1 LVVTIASSSLI
12 LLVFLQ
18 NFTESTVRK
27 NIYDQQIARQEEVT
41 NSISQS
47 ISSDIGILIS
57 VLDGL
62 ANSDLLQ
69 RGDFASDETTKLI
82 DDKLQRYGAEIND
95 VFVLDRNNIVTLAM
109 PGPNSTTDDTDLKAG
124 DDLSQRQ
131 WVKDTRT
138 KTEAPYFSGG
148 FERQGIYKIFI
159 TFPILDRET
168 SERLGIVGASI
179 STVPFFSAYGNL
191 EDLDEQFLVVFDKA
205 GNIITNPGNAG
216 LLGQN
221 FFGEFVQDFVAG
233 NKVLNNLTQNLLQ
246 GNSGFGVYDYGRG
259 ERITTQEPITVN
271 GRPEFFVQAVTP
283 TNSLYSDLENSLFIE
298 RVKLFSLFAATLA
311 GVIVLMIF
319 LIKWNN
325 SLKNE
330 VSKRTKELH
339 DSNKQLTEV
348 NIQLERNNKLQK
360 EFINIAAHEL
370 RTPIQPIL
378 GLSEIV
384 VKENKDK
391 ELDKY
396 LEVIYRNAQRLRKL
410 TENILDVTRI
420 ESKMLKLNKE
430 PVRIHNLLLSMVKEY
445 RTEVIKEDRT
455 RQVRLLYRPNVDGDP
470 ANIVVEADMSRL
482 MQIISNL
489 LNNAVKFSRK
499 EGGEIEVTLSEHS
512 EGDNKFAVVNVT
524 DYGEGIDPRIEANLF
539 TMFSTNSYDGTGLGL
554 YLCKNLVEAQG
565 GRIWARNN
573 PRARGAVFGFD
584 LKIVNGGADFDH

>member
-1 LVVTIASSSLI
+1 MVVIIVGSSLI

-18 NFTESTVRK
+18 NFTESTVRN
-27 NIYDQQIARQEEVT
+27 NIYDQQIDRQAEVT

-47 ISSDIGILIS
+47 ISSDLGILVS

-69 RGDFASDETTKLI
+69 RGDFASNETTKLI
-82 DDKLQRYGAEIND
+82 DDKLQRYGAEVND
-95 VFVLDRNNIVTLAM
+95 IFLLDRNNMVTLAM
-109 PGPNSTTDDTDLKAG
+109 PGPNTTTDDTNLKAG

-131 WVKDTRT
+131 WVKDTKT
-138 KTEAPYFSGG
+138 KTGAPYFFGG
-148 FERQGIYKIFI
+148 FERQGVYKIFI

-168 SERLGIVGASI
+168 NERLGIVGASI
-179 STVPFFSAYGNL
+179 STSPFFSAYGNL
-191 EDLDEQFLVVFDKA
+191 EDLDEQFLVVYDKG

-221 FFGEFVQDFVAG
+221 FFGEFVQDFVAR
-233 NKVLNNLTQNLLQ
+233 NKVLNNLTRNLLQ
-246 GNSGFGVYDYGRG
+246 GNSGFGIYDYGRG

-283 TNSLYSDLENSLFIE
+283 TSGLYSDLENSLFIE

-330 VSKRTKELH
+330 VTRRTKELH
-339 DSNKQLTEV
+339 DSNKQLTEA
-348 NIQLERNNKLQK
+348 NNQLERNNKLQK

-384 VKENKDK
+384 AKENKDK
-391 ELDKY
+391 DLDKY
-396 LEVIYRNAQRLRKL
+396 LEVIFRNAKRLRKL

-430 PVRIHNLLLSMVKEY
+430 PVRIHDLLLSMVKEY
-445 RTEVIKEDRT
+445 RTEVIKEDHA

-489 LNNAVKFSRK
+489 LNNALRFSRK

-565 GRIWARNN
+565 GKIWAKNN
-573 PRARGAVFGFD
+573 PRARGAVFGFY
-584 LKIVNGGADFDH
+584 LKIVNGGADFHL

>member
-1 LVVTIASSSLI
+1 

-27 NIYDQQIARQEEVT
+27 NIYEQQIDRQEEVT
-41 NSISQS
+41 KSISQS
-47 ISSDIGILIS
+47 ISSDLGISVS

-69 RGDFASDETTKLI
+69 TGDFASDETIKLI
-82 DDKLQRYGAEIND
+82 NDKLQRYGAEVNGIFLLNK
-95 VFVLDRNNIVTLAM
+95 NNIVTVAM
-109 PGPNSTTDDTDLKAG
+109 SGPNTTADDTNLKAG

-148 FERQGIYKIFI
+148 FERQGVYKIYI

-168 SERLGIVGASI
+168 NEKLGIVGALI
-179 STVPFFSAYGNL
+179 STVPFFSTYGNL
-191 EDLDEQFLVVFDKA
+191 EDLDEQFLVVFDKT
-205 GNIITNPGNAG
+205 GDIITNPGNAG

-221 FFGEFVQDFVAG
+221 FFGEFVQDFVAR
-233 NKVLNNLTQNLLQ
+233 NKVLNNLTRNLLQ
-246 GNSGFGVYDYGRG
+246 GHSGFAVYDYGKG
-259 ERITTQEPITVN
+259 ERITTQEPILVN
-271 GRPEFFVQAVTP
+271 GRPEFFVQAVSP
-283 TNSLYSDLENSLFIE
+283 TSVLYSDLETSLFIE

-311 GVIVLMIF
+311 GVVVLMIF

-330 VSKRTKELH
+330 VNRRTKELH
-339 DSNKQLTEV
+339 DSNKQLMEA
-348 NIQLERNNKLQK
+348 NNQLERNNKLQK

-384 VKENKDK
+384 VKENKDR

-396 LEVIYRNAQRLRKL
+396 LEVIYRNAKRLRKL

-420 ESKMLKLNKE
+420 ESKMLRLNKE
-430 PVRIHNLLLSMVKEY
+430 PVRLHDLLLSMVREY
-445 RTEVIKEDRT
+445 QTEIIKENRT
-455 RQVRLLYRPNVDGDP
+455 KQVKLSYLPDVNGNL
-470 ANIVVEADMSRL
+470 ANIVVEADTSRL
-482 MQIISNL
+482 IQVISNL
-489 LNNAVKFSRK
+489 LNNALKFSRK
-499 EGGEIEVTLSEHS
+499 DGGVIEVTLTELT
-512 EGDNKFAVVNVT
+512 EGNDKFAEVSVT
-524 DYGEGIDPRIEANLF
+524 DYGEGIDPRIQANLF

-554 YLCKNLVEAQG
+554 YLCKNLIEAQG

-573 PRARGAVFGFD
+573 PCGQGAVFGFGI
-584 LKIVNGGADFDH
+584 KIVDRI

>member
-1 LVVTIASSSLI
+1 LVVSIAASSLI
-12 LLVFLQ
+12 LLVFVQ
-18 NFTESTVRK
+18 NFTESTVRN
-27 NIYDQQIARQEEVT
+27 NIYEQQINRQKEVT
-41 NSISQS
+41 TSISQS
-47 ISSDIGILIS
+47 ISSDLGILVS

-69 RGDFASDETTKLI
+69 SRDFTSDETANLVNE
-82 DDKLQRYGAEIND
+82 KLQRYGAEVNNI
-95 VFVLDRNNIVTLAM
+95 FLLDRNNIVTLTM
-109 PGPNSTTDDTDLKAG
+109 PGPNTTIDDTDLRPG

-131 WVKDTRT
+131 WAKDTRT
-138 KTEAPYFSGG
+138 RTEAPYFSGG

-168 SERLGIVGASI
+168 DEKLGIVGASI
-179 STVPFFSAYGNL
+179 STDPFFSTYGNL

-221 FFGEFVQDFVAG
+221 FFGEFVQDFVAK
-233 NKVLNNLTQNLLQ
+233 NEVLNNLTRSLLQ
-246 GNSGFGVYDYGRG
+246 GHSGFGIYDYGRG
-259 ERITTQEPITVN
+259 ERITTQEPISVN

-283 TNSLYSDLENSLFIE
+283 TGTLYSDLGSSLFIE

-325 SLKNE
+325 SLKME
-330 VSKRTKELH
+330 VTKRTKELH
-339 DSNKQLTEV
+339 DSNKQLMEA
-348 NIQLERNNKLQK
+348 NNLLERNNKLQK

-396 LEVIYRNAQRLRKL
+396 LEVILRNAKRLRKL

-430 PVRIHNLLLSMVKEY
+430 PVRLHNLLLSVVNDY
-445 RTEVIKEDRT
+445 RTQIIKENRT
-455 RQVRLLYRPNVDGDP
+455 TQVRLLYQPHINGNS
-470 ANIVVEADMSRL
+470 ANMIVEADMSRL
-482 MQIISNL
+482 IQVISNL
-489 LNNAVKFSRK
+489 LNNALKFSRK
-499 EGGEIEVTLSEHS
+499 EGGIIEVTLSEHA
-512 EGDNKFAVVNVT
+512 EGSKKFAAVNVI
-524 DYGEGIDPRIEANLF
+524 DDGDGIDPRIEANLF

-573 PRARGAVFGFD
+573 PSGKGAVFGFD
-584 LKIVNGGADFDH
+584 LSIVNGR

>member
-1 LVVTIASSSLI
+1 
-12 LLVFLQ
+12 LVFLQ
-18 NFTESTVRK
+18 NITESTVRR
-27 NIYDQQIARQEEVT
+27 NIYEQQIDRQGEVT
-41 NSISQS
+41 TSISQS
-47 ISSDIGILIS
+47 ISSDLGILIS

-69 RGDFASDETTKLI
+69 SGDFASNETTKLI
-82 DDKLQRYGAEIND
+82 IDKLQRYGAEIND
-95 VFVLDRNNIVTLAM
+95 IFLLDRNNIVTLDI
-109 PGPNSTTDDTDLKAG
+109 PGPNTTTDDTGLRAG
-124 DDLSQRQ
+124 NDLSQRQ

-138 KTEAPYFSGG
+138 KAGAPYFSGG
-148 FERQGIYKIFI
+148 FERQGVYKLFI

-168 SERLGIVGASI
+168 NEKLGIVGASI
-179 STVPFFSAYGNL
+179 STGPFFSAYGNL
-191 EDLDEQFLVVFDKA
+191 EDLDEQFLVVYDKN

-221 FFGEFVQDFVAG
+221 FFGEFVQNFVARD
-233 NKVLNNLTQNLLQ
+233 KILNNLTRNLLQ
-246 GNSGFGVYDYGRG
+246 GHSGFGIYDYGRG

-283 TNSLYSDLENSLFIE
+283 TSSLYSDLENVLFIE

-311 GVIVLMIF
+311 GVVVLMIF

-325 SLKNE
+325 SLKKE
-330 VSKRTKELH
+330 VTKRTKELH
-339 DSNKQLTEV
+339 NSNRQLKEA
-348 NIQLERNNKLQK
+348 NNQLERNNKLQK

-384 VKENKDK
+384 AKENKDK

-396 LEVIYRNAQRLRKL
+396 LEVIFRNAKRLRKL

-430 PVRIHNLLLSMVKEY
+430 PVRLHNLLLSMVKDY
-445 RTEVIKEDRT
+445 QTEIIKENRT
-455 RQVRLLYRPNVDGDP
+455 NQVGLLYHPKLSGDP
-470 ANIVVEADMSRL
+470 ANIVVQADASRII
-482 MQIISNL
+482 QILSNL
-489 LNNAVKFSRK
+489 LNNALRFSKRD
-499 EGGEIEVTLSEHS
+499 GGVIEVTLGEHTD
-512 EGDNKFAVVNVT
+512 GNNKFASINVI
-524 DYGEGIDPRIEANLF
+524 DHGEGIDPRIQANLF

-573 PRARGAVFGFD
+573 PSGKGAVFGFD
-584 LKIVNGGADFDH
+584 LRIIDGG

>member
-1 LVVTIASSSLI
+1 VVVSIATSSLI

-27 NIYDQQIARQEEVT
+27 NIYEQQIDRQKEVT
-41 NSISQS
+41 TSISQS
-47 ISSDIGILIS
+47 IGSDLGNLVS

-62 ANSDLLQ
+62 ADSDLLQ
-69 RGDFASDETTKLI
+69 RGDFASDETTKLVNE
-82 DDKLQRYGAEIND
+82 KLQRYGAEVNNI
-95 VFVLDRNNIVTLAM
+95 FLLDSNNIVTMAM
-109 PGPNSTTDDTDLKAG
+109 PGPNTTTDYTDLRAG
-124 DDLSQRQ
+124 DDLSQRK

-138 KTEAPYFSGG
+138 KSEAPYFSGG
-148 FERQGIYKIFI
+148 FERQGIYKEFI

-168 SERLGIVGASI
+168 NEKLGIVGASI
-179 STVPFFSAYGNL
+179 STLPFFSTYGNL
-191 EDLDEQFLVVFDKA
+191 EDLDDQFLVVYDKT

-221 FFGEFVQDFVAG
+221 YFGEFVQDFVAR
-233 NKVLNNLTQNLLQ
+233 NKVLNNLTRNLLQ
-246 GNSGFGVYDYGRG
+246 GHSGFGIYDYGRG
-259 ERITTQEPITVN
+259 ERITTQEPISVN
-271 GRPEFFVQAVTP
+271 GRPEFFAQTVTP
-283 TNSLYSDLENSLFIE
+283 TVSLYSDLENSLFIE

-325 SLKNE
+325 SLKKE
-330 VSKRTKELH
+330 VNKRTQQLH
-339 DSNKQLTEV
+339 DSNDQLMDA
-348 NIQLERNNKLQK
+348 NNQLERNNKLQK

-384 VKENKDK
+384 MKENKDK

-396 LEVIYRNAQRLRKL
+396 LEVIFRNAKRLRRL

-430 PVRIHNLLLSMVKEY
+430 PVRLHNLLLSVVNDY
-445 RTEVIKEDRT
+445 QTEIIKENRT
-455 RQVRLLYRPNVDGDP
+455 RQIKLLYHPQINGDP
-470 ANIVVEADMSRL
+470 ADLVVEADTSRL
-482 MQIISNL
+482 IQIISNL
-489 LNNAVKFSRK
+489 MNNALKFSRK
-499 EGGEIEVTLSEHS
+499 EEAVIEVTLSERT
-512 EGDNKFAVVNVT
+512 EGSKKIATVNVI
-524 DYGEGIDPRIEANLF
+524 DYGEGIDPGMQGNLF

-573 PRARGAVFGFD
+573 PSGRGAVFGFD
-584 LKIVNGGADFDH
+584 LEIIDGGRRF

>member
-1 LVVTIASSSLI
+1 V
-12 LLVFLQ
+12 
-18 NFTESTVRK
+18 
-27 NIYDQQIARQEEVT
+27 
-41 NSISQS
+41 
-47 ISSDIGILIS
+47 
-57 VLDGL
+57 
-62 ANSDLLQ
+62 
-69 RGDFASDETTKLI
+69 
-82 DDKLQRYGAEIND
+82 
-95 VFVLDRNNIVTLAM
+95 
-109 PGPNSTTDDTDLKAG
+109 
-124 DDLSQRQ
+124 
-131 WVKDTRT
+131 
-138 KTEAPYFSGG
+138 
-148 FERQGIYKIFI
+148 YKIFI
-159 TFPILDRET
+159 TFPVLDRET
-168 SERLGIVGASI
+168 NERLGIVGASI
-179 STVPFFSAYGNL
+179 STSPFFSAYGNL
-191 EDLDEQFLVVFDKA
+191 ENLDEQFLVVYDKG

-221 FFGEFVQDFVAG
+221 FFGEFVQDFVAR
-233 NKVLNNLTQNLLQ
+233 NKVLKNLTRNLLQ
-246 GNSGFGVYDYGRG
+246 GNSGFGIYDYGRG

-283 TNSLYSDLENSLFIE
+283 TSGLYSDLENSLFIE

-330 VSKRTKELH
+330 VTKRTKELH
-339 DSNKQLTEV
+339 DSNKQLTEA
-348 NIQLERNNKLQK
+348 NNQLERNNRLQK

-384 VKENKDK
+384 AKENKDK
-391 ELDKY
+391 DLDKY
-396 LEVIYRNAQRLRKL
+396 LEVIFRNAKRLRKL

-445 RTEVIKEDRT
+445 QTEVIKEDHT
-455 RQVRLLYRPNVDGDP
+455 RQVRLFYRPNVDGDP
-470 ANIVVEADMSRL
+470 SNIVVEADTSRL

-489 LNNAVKFSRK
+489 LNNALRFSRK

-512 EGDNKFAVVNVT
+512 ENDNKFAVVNVT
-524 DYGEGIDPRIEANLF
+524 DYGEGIDPKIKANLF

-565 GRIWARNN
+565 GKIWARNN
-573 PRARGAVFGFD
+573 PSARGAVFGFY
-584 LKIVNGGADFDH
+584 LKIVNGRADFHL

>member
-1 LVVTIASSSLI
+1 LVVTIASSSLV

-18 NFTESTVRK
+18 NFTESTVRN
-27 NIYDQQIARQEEVT
+27 NIYDQQIDRQTEVT

-47 ISSDIGILIS
+47 ISSDLGILIS

-82 DDKLQRYGAEIND
+82 DDKLQRYGAEVND
-95 VFVLDRNNIVTLAM
+95 LFLLDRNNIVTLAM
-109 PGPNSTTDDTDLKAG
+109 PGPNTTTDDTNLNAG

-148 FERQGIYKIFI
+148 FERQGVYKIFI

-168 SERLGIVGASI
+168 NERLGIVGASI
-179 STVPFFSAYGNL
+179 STLPFFSAYGNL
-191 EDLDEQFLVVFDKA
+191 EDLDEQFLVVYDKG

-221 FFGEFVQDFVAG
+221 FFGEFVQDFVARD
-233 NKVLNNLTQNLLQ
+233 KVLNNLTRNLLQ
-246 GNSGFGVYDYGRG
+246 GHPGFGIYDYGRG

-283 TNSLYSDLENSLFIE
+283 TSSLYSDLEISLFIE

-311 GVIVLMIF
+311 GVIVLVIF

-330 VSKRTKELH
+330 VTRRTKELH
-339 DSNKQLTEV
+339 DSNKKLTEA
-348 NIQLERNNKLQK
+348 NNQLERNNKLQK

-378 GLSEIV
+378 GLSEIIA
-384 VKENKDK
+384 KENKDK
-391 ELDKY
+391 DLDKY
-396 LEVIYRNAQRLRKL
+396 LEVIFRNAKRLRKL

-430 PVRIHNLLLSMVKEY
+430 PVRIHDLLLSMVKEY
-445 RTEVIKEDRT
+445 RTEVIKEDHT
-455 RQVRLLYRPNVDGDP
+455 RQVRLLYRPNIDGDP
-470 ANIVVEADMSRL
+470 ANIVVEADVSRL

-489 LNNAVKFSRK
+489 LNNALRFSRK

-565 GRIWARNN
+565 GKIWARNN
-573 PRARGAVFGFD
+573 PRSRGAVFGFY
-584 LKIVNGGADFDH
+584 LKVVNGRADFHL

>member
-1 LVVTIASSSLI
+1 MVVSIASSSLI

-27 NIYDQQIARQEEVT
+27 NIFDQQIDRQEEVT
-41 NSISQS
+41 TSISQS
-47 ISSDIGILIS
+47 IGSDLGNLVS

-62 ANSDLLQ
+62 ADSDLLQ
-69 RGDFASDETTKLI
+69 SGDFASDETTKLI
-82 DDKLQRYGAEIND
+82 NEKLQRYGAEVSNI
-95 VFVLDRNNIVTLAM
+95 FLLDRNNIVTLAM
-109 PGPNSTTDDTDLKAG
+109 PGPNMTKDDTDLKAG

-138 KTEAPYFSGG
+138 ESEAPYFTGG
-148 FERQGIYKIFI
+148 FERQGVYKEFI
-159 TFPILDRET
+159 TFPILDRKTNEK
-168 SERLGIVGASI
+168 LGIIGASI
-179 STVPFFSAYGNL
+179 STLPFFSTYGNL
-191 EDLDEQFLVVFDKA
+191 EDLDEQFLVVYDKT

-221 FFGEFVQDFVAG
+221 FFGEFVQNFVARD
-233 NKVLNNLTQNLLQ
+233 KVLNNLTRNLLQ
-246 GNSGFGVYDYGRG
+246 GHSGFGVYDYGRG

-271 GRPEFFVQAVTP
+271 GRPEFFAQAVTP
-283 TNSLYSDLENSLFIE
+283 TVSLYSDLENSLFIE

-325 SLKNE
+325 SLKKE
-330 VSKRTKELH
+330 VTKRTQQLH
-339 DSNKQLTEV
+339 NSNDQLMEA
-348 NIQLERNNKLQK
+348 NNQLERNNKLQK

-384 VKENKDK
+384 MKENKDK

-396 LEVIYRNAQRLRKL
+396 LEVIFRNAKRLRRL
-410 TENILDVTRI
+410 TENILDVSRI

-430 PVRIHNLLLSMVKEY
+430 PVRLHNLLLSVVNDY
-445 RTEVIKEDRT
+445 QTEIIKENRT
-455 RQVRLLYRPNVDGDP
+455 RQIRLLYHPQINGNP
-470 ANIVVEADMSRL
+470 ADIVVEADTSRL
-482 MQIISNL
+482 IQIISNL
-489 LNNAVKFSRK
+489 INNALKFSRK
-499 EGGEIEVTLSEHS
+499 EGAVIEVTLSERT
-512 EGDNKFAVVNVT
+512 EGRKKIAAINVI
-524 DYGEGIDPRIEANLF
+524 DYGEGIDPEMQGNLF

-573 PRARGAVFGFD
+573 PSGRGAVFGFD
-584 LKIVNGGADFDH
+584 LEIIDGR

>member
-1 LVVTIASSSLI
+1 
-12 LLVFLQ
+12 LVFLQ
-18 NFTESTVRK
+18 NFTESTVRN

-47 ISSDIGILIS
+47 ISSDLGILIS

-69 RGDFASDETTKLI
+69 SGDFASNETSKLI

-95 VFVLDRNNIVTLAM
+95 IFLLDRNNMVTLAM
-109 PGPNSTTDDTDLKAG
+109 PGPNTTTDDTDLKAG

-131 WVKDTRT
+131 WVKDTKT

-148 FERQGIYKIFI
+148 FERQGVYKIFI
-159 TFPILDRET
+159 TFPVLDRET
-168 SERLGIVGASI
+168 NERLGIVGASI
-179 STVPFFSAYGNL
+179 STSPFFSAYGNL
-191 EDLDEQFLVVFDKA
+191 ENLDEQFLVVYDKG

-221 FFGEFVQDFVAG
+221 FFGEFVQDFVAR
-233 NKVLNNLTQNLLQ
+233 NKVLNNLTRNLLQ
-246 GNSGFGVYDYGRG
+246 GNSGFGIYDYGRG

-283 TNSLYSDLENSLFIE
+283 TSGLYSDLENSLFIE

-330 VSKRTKELH
+330 VTRRTKELH
-339 DSNKQLTEV
+339 DSNKQLTEA
-348 NIQLERNNKLQK
+348 NNQLERNNKLQK

-384 VKENKDK
+384 AKENKDK
-391 ELDKY
+391 DLDKY
-396 LEVIYRNAQRLRKL
+396 LEVIFRNAKRLRKL

-445 RTEVIKEDRT
+445 QTEVIKEDHT
-455 RQVRLLYRPNVDGDP
+455 RQVKLLYRPNVNGDP
-470 ANIVVEADMSRL
+470 SNIVVEADMSRL

-489 LNNAVKFSRK
+489 LNNALRFSRK

-512 EGDNKFAVVNVT
+512 EKDNKFAVVNVT
-524 DYGEGIDPRIEANLF
+524 DYGEGIDPKIKANLF

-565 GRIWARNN
+565 GKIWARNN
-573 PRARGAVFGFD
+573 PSARGAVFGFY
-584 LKIVNGGADFDH
+584 LRIVNGRADFRL

>member
-1 LVVTIASSSLI
+1 MVY
-12 LLVFLQ
+12 LQ
-18 NFTESTVRK
+18 NFTESTVRR
-27 NIYDQQIARQEEVT
+27 NLYEQQVDRQEEVT
-41 NSISQS
+41 DSISQS
-47 ISSDIGILIS
+47 ISSDLGILVS

-69 RGDFASDETTKLI
+69 SGDFDSDNTFNLFN
-82 DDKLQRYGAEIND
+82 DKLQRYGAEVSEI
-95 VFVLDRNNIVTLAM
+95 FLLDKNNIVTFNM
-109 PGPNSTTDDTDLKAG
+109 KGPNATTDDTNLRTG
-124 DDLSQRQ
+124 DDLTQRQ

-138 KTEAPYFSGG
+138 RTEAPYFSGG

-168 SERLGIVGASI
+168 NEKLGIVGASI
-179 STVPFFSAYGNL
+179 STGPFFSTYGNI

-205 GNIITNPGNAG
+205 GNLITNLGNAG

-221 FFGEFVQDFVAG
+221 FFGKFVQDFVAG
-233 NKVLNNLTQNLLQ
+233 NKVLNNLTRSLLQ
-246 GNSGFGVYDYGRG
+246 GHSGFAVYDYGRG
-259 ERITTQEPITVN
+259 ERITTQEPILVN

-283 TNSLYSDLENSLFIE
+283 TSSLYSDLENSLFIE
-298 RVKLFSLFAATLA
+298 RIKLFSLFAATLA
-311 GVIVLMIF
+311 GVVVLVIF
-319 LIKWNN
+319 LMKWNN

-330 VSKRTKELH
+330 VTKRTKQLD
-339 DSNKQLTEV
+339 DSNKQLVEA
-348 NIQLERNNKLQK
+348 NNQLERNNKLQK

-396 LEVIYRNAQRLRKL
+396 LEVIFRNAKRLRKL

-420 ESKMLKLNKE
+420 ESKMLKLSKE
-430 PVRIHNLLLSMVKEY
+430 PVNLHNLLQSIVKDYQTEIIKEN
-445 RTEVIKEDRT
+445 RTE
-455 RQVRLLYRPNVDGDP
+455 QVRLSYHPTVNGNP
-470 ANIVVEADMSRL
+470 ANIVVEADISRL
-482 MQIISNL
+482 IQIISNL
-489 LNNAVKFSRK
+489 LNNALRFSRK
-499 EGGEIEVTLSEHS
+499 VGGSIEVTLTENT
-512 EGDNKFAVVNVT
+512 EGNNKFAAVNVI
-524 DYGEGIDPRIEANLF
+524 DSGEGIDPRIRANLF

-573 PRARGAVFGFD
+573 PRGKGAVFGFD
-584 LKIVNGGADFDH
+584 LRIVNGS

>member
-1 LVVTIASSSLI
+1 M
-12 LLVFLQ
+12 
-18 NFTESTVRK
+18 
-27 NIYDQQIARQEEVT
+27 
-41 NSISQS
+41 
-47 ISSDIGILIS
+47 
-57 VLDGL
+57 DGL

-69 RGDFASDETTKLI
+69 SGDFASDETTKLV

-95 VFVLDRNNIVTLAM
+95 VFLLDSNNIVTLAM

-259 ERITTQEPITVN
+259 QRITTQEPITVN

-298 RVKLFSLFAATLA
+298 RVKLFSLFAAYLSRSDCA
-311 GVIVLMIF
+311 
-319 LIKWNN
+319 
-325 SLKNE
+325 
-330 VSKRTKELH
+330 H
-339 DSNKQLTEV
+339 DLSN
-348 NIQLERNNKLQK
+348 
-360 EFINIAAHEL
+360 
-370 RTPIQPIL
+370 
-378 GLSEIV
+378 
-384 VKENKDK
+384 
-391 ELDKY
+391 
-396 LEVIYRNAQRLRKL
+396 
-410 TENILDVTRI
+410 
-420 ESKMLKLNKE
+420 
-430 PVRIHNLLLSMVKEY
+430 
-445 RTEVIKEDRT
+445 
-455 RQVRLLYRPNVDGDP
+455 
-470 ANIVVEADMSRL
+470 
-482 MQIISNL
+482 
-489 LNNAVKFSRK
+489 
-499 EGGEIEVTLSEHS
+499 
-512 EGDNKFAVVNVT
+512 
-524 DYGEGIDPRIEANLF
+524 
-539 TMFSTNSYDGTGLGL
+539 
-554 YLCKNLVEAQG
+554 
-565 GRIWARNN
+565 
-573 PRARGAVFGFD
+573 
-584 LKIVNGGADFDH
+584 